1 MSDYLALFL
10 QAAFS
15 ENIML
20 VFFLGI
26 CTAIATSKSMEAALG
41 AGVAI
46 FIVQSVTV
54 PLNSLLNTYL
64 FRPGALAWAGLPEI
78 DLSGLGLIASIGVI
92 AATVQLLE
100 MLIDKHFPRLY
111 NAFGVFLPL
120 ITVNCAILGGSLFS
134 IQRNYD
140 LVESVVFGLGS
151 GAGWAL
157 TVILLAGIRE
167 KLRYANVPEGLE
179 GTGITFIVMG
189 LMAMSFM
196 GLSGI
201 YASYTNG

>member
-1 MSDYLALFL
+1 MNDYLALFL

-54 PLNSLLNTYL
+54 PLNTFLNTYL
-64 FRPGALAWAGLPEI
+64 FQPGALAWAGLPEI
-78 DLSGLGLIASIGVI
+78 DMSALGLIAYIGVI
-92 AATVQLLE
+92 AATVQILE
-100 MLIDKHFPRLY
+100 MVIDKHFPKLY

-134 IQRNYD
+134 IQRNYH
-140 LVESVVFGLGS
+140 LLESVVFGLGS

-157 TVILLAGIRE
+157 AIVLLAGIRD
-167 KLRYANVPEGLE
+167 KLRYADVPEGLE

-189 LMAMSFM
+189 LMALSFM

-201 YASYTNG
+201 YAA

>member
-1 MSDYLALFL
+1 MNDYLALFL

-26 CTAIATSKSMEAALG
+26 CTAIATSKSMETALG
-41 AGVAI
+41 AGAAI
-46 FIVQSVTV
+46 FFVQSITV
-54 PLNSLLNTYL
+54 PLNTLLSIHL
-64 FRPGALAWAGLPEI
+64 FQPGALHWAGLPEL
-78 DLSGLGLIASIGVI
+78 DMSGLGLIASIGVI
-92 AATVQLLE
+92 AATVQIME
-100 MLIDKHFPRLY
+100 MVIDRHFPVLY

-134 IQRNYD
+134 IQRNYHP
-140 LVESVVFGLGS
+140 LESVVFGLGS

-157 TVILLAGIRE
+157 AIILLAGIRQ
-167 KLRYANVPEGLE
+167 KLRYANVPAGLE
-179 GTGITFIVMG
+179 GTGITFIIMG

-201 YASYTNG
+201 YAA

>member
-1 MSDYLALFL
+1 MSDYTALFL
-10 QAAFS
+10 QAAFT

-26 CTAIATSKSMEAALG
+26 CTAIATSKSIETAIG

-46 FIVQSVTV
+46 FIVQAITV
-54 PLNSLLNTYL
+54 PLNSTLSTFL
-64 FRPGALAWAGLPEI
+64 FRSGALQWLGFPEL
-78 DLSGLGLIASIGVI
+78 DMSGLGLIAYIGVI
-92 AATVQLLE
+92 AATVQVME
-100 MLIDKHFPRLY
+100 MVIDRFFPKLY

-134 IQRNYD
+134 IQRDYRF
-140 LVESVVFGLGS
+140 VESLVFGLGS

-157 TVILLAGIRE
+157 AIVLLAGIRQ
-167 KLRYANVPEGLE
+167 KLRYADIPSGLQ
-179 GTGITFIVMG
+179 GTGITFIIMG

-201 YASYTNG
+201 YAG

>member
-1 MSDYLALFL
+1 MSDYVALFL

-26 CTAIATSKSMEAALG
+26 CTAIATSRSMETALG
-41 AGVAI
+41 AGAAI
-46 FIVQSVTV
+46 FLVQSITV
-54 PLNSLLNTYL
+54 PLNTLLSIHL
-64 FRPGALAWAGLPEI
+64 FQPGALQWAGLPEV
-78 DLSGLGLIASIGVI
+78 DMSALGLIAYIGVI
-92 AATVQLLE
+92 AATVQIME
-100 MLIDKHFPRLY
+100 MVIDRHFPALY

-134 IQRNYD
+134 IQRNYHP
-140 LVESVVFGLGS
+140 LESVVFGLGS

-157 TVILLAGIRE
+157 AIILLAGIRQ
-167 KLRYANVPEGLE
+167 KLRYANVPAGLE
-179 GTGITFIVMG
+179 GTGITFIIMG

-201 YASYTNG
+201 YAA

>member
-1 MSDYLALFL
+1 MNDYLALFL

-46 FIVQSVTV
+46 FVVQSVTV

-64 FRPGALAWAGLPEI
+64 FRPGALEWAGLPEI

-100 MLIDKHFPRLY
+100 MVVDKHFPRLY

-140 LVESVVFGLGS
+140 LVESTVFGIGS

-157 TVILLAGIRE
+157 AVILLAGIRD
-167 KLRYANVPEGLE
+167 KLRYADVPKGLE

-201 YASYTNG
+201 YAS